1 MKVLKKNQHCKPTL
15 LNEKLCLTNGNQGNI
30 SWLSAWAN
38 IRRFGSVRGPSA
50 RDQSYYYTI
59 KKIKKSKKPGQKNA
73 HSFSWSEAALE
84 LRYDKP
90 RMERNIST
98 SKDSLINCDK
108 SEVWVNL
115 CPIGEAIQAISKL
128 LLLNQPAA
136 RALCFDS
143 HSWLIKCLFMCN
155 KPYSFC

>member
-1 MKVLKKNQHCKPTL
+1 MPDKRQSGQHLLIVSLSKHQEVWICQGTLCKRPEL
-15 LNEKLCLTNGNQGNI
+15 LLHN
-30 SWLSAWAN
+30 
-38 IRRFGSVRGPSA
+38 
-50 RDQSYYYTI
+50 

-143 HSWLIKCLFMCN
+143 HS
-155 KPYSFC
+155 